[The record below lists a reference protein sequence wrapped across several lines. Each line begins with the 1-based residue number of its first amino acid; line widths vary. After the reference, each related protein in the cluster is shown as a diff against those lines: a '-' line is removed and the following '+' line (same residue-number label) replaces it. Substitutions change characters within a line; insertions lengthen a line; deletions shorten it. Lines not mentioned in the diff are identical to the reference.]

1 MDFPYG
7 LHSLLVMNVNIPI
20 SRANIWIVCAINVS
34 PLIYWNTISE
44 NLPYSLQ
51 LIEAAMK
58 MTNMME
64 YGYIKS
70 RFHQCGVDIQLVKLI
85 LSKANF
91 LMMWTMWFLEH
102 NV

>member
-7 LHSLLVMNVNIPI
+7 LHSLLVMNVNIPL
-20 SRANIWIVCAINVS
+20 SRANIWIVSAINVS

-44 NLPYSLQ
+44 SVMYSLQ

-58 MTNMME
+58 MTNMMK

-70 RFHQCGVDIQLVKLI
+70 RFHQCGVDIQLVKFI
-85 LSKANF
+85 LSKAHF
-91 LMMWTMWFLEH
+91 LKMWTMWFLEH